1 MKKIIEEVLQVE
13 EKVGLELKQ
22 ARNEASEMR
31 LAAEK
36 EAAEQV
42 ADANRQARE
51 LIQLAAEDS
60 KIEAERF
67 REDKLKAAEQ
77 GKDAFLSENA
87 DKINGL
93 IDNIVDIVL
102 SGSIGKESD

>member
-13 EKVGLELKQ
+13 EKVGLELKK

-36 EAAEQV
+36 ELAEQV
-42 ADANRQARE
+42 NAANKQARE
-51 LIQLAAEDS
+51 LVQSSVEDA

-67 REDKLKAAEQ
+67 RDEKLKAAEQ
-77 GKDAFLSENA
+77 GKDAFLNENA

-102 SGSIGKESD
+102 SGDDGKQAD

>member
-13 EKVGLELKQ
+13 EKVSLELKQ

-31 LAAEK
+31 LAVEK

-42 ADANRQARE
+42 ANANKQAHE
-51 LIQLAAEDS
+51 LIQTAAEDA
-60 KIEAERF
+60 KIEAGRY

-87 DKINGL
+87 GKIDGL

-102 SGSIGKESD
+102 SGSIGKEAD

>member
-36 EAAEQV
+36 EAAEQL
-42 ADANRQARE
+42 ANANKQARE
-51 LIQLAAEDS
+51 LIQSAAEDA
-60 KIEAERF
+60 KIEAERY
-67 REDKLKAAEQ
+67 REEKLKAAEQ

-87 DKINGL
+87 DKIDGL
-93 IDNIVDIVL
+93 IDDIAGIVL
-102 SGSIGKESD
+102 SGSSEREAN